1 MNELSLKLIKIK
13 QSFPN
18 QLPGIED
25 VTAEVRR
32 GLEGLSVSVKPGAR
46 VAIAVGSRGLA
57 NLTAIVRAVAD
68 TLKGMGADPFVIPA
82 MGSHGGATAEG
93 QQAMLE
99 NLGVS
104 AETVGIPI
112 RASMEVV
119 TLDSGDLGHPVYMD
133 RLAHESGGIV
143 IINRIKLHTDFH
155 GRYESGLMKMCVLG
169 LGKHAQALE
178 MHRLGLAG
186 LRDRLAPTA
195 LCVLRTGKILFGLGV
210 VENAREQTALI
221 RALLPDAIPQE
232 EPGLLDLARAN
243 LARLPVEAIDVLM
256 VDRMGK
262 DISGSGVD
270 SNVIGRLLI
279 RGYPEPETPDI
290 RSLVVTDLTEAT
302 HGNAAGMGFADV
314 ITKRLADKIDHP
326 VTSENVITSTFL
338 ERGKTPLVAQT
349 SAKAYEIALRACGLA
364 DASRARVVRVQDTL
378 HLEEVYVSAS
388 VYEELRGS
396 PPDPQACEEMFQSDG
411 ELVPFQRRSWQS
423 ITG

>member
-1 MNELSLKLIKIK
+1 MNETSLKLIKIK

-25 VTAEVRR
+25 VPAKVRR
-32 GLEGLSVSVKPGAR
+32 ELEGLNVSVKPGAS

-57 NLTAIVRAVAD
+57 NLTVIVRAVAD
-68 TLKGMGADPFVIPA
+68 TLKGMGAKPFIIPA
-82 MGSHGGATAEG
+82 MGSHGGATAAG
-93 QQAMLE
+93 QEAMLE

-104 AETVGIPI
+104 AQTIGVPI

-133 RLAHESGGIV
+133 RLAHEADGIV

-178 MHRLGLAG
+178 MHRLGLSG
-186 LRDRLAPTA
+186 LRDRMAPTA
-195 LCVLRTGKILFGLGV
+195 LRVLRTGKVLFGLAV

-221 RALLPDAIPQE
+221 KALLPEAIPRE

-279 RGYPEPETPDI
+279 RGYPEPESPDI
-290 RSLVVTDLTEAT
+290 RSLVVTDLTEAS
-302 HGNAAGMGFADV
+302 HGNAVGLGFADV
-314 ITKRLADKIDHP
+314 ITKRLADKIDYP
-326 VTSENVITSTFL
+326 VMNENVITSTFL
-338 ERGKTPLVAQT
+338 ERGRTPLVART
-349 SAKAYEIALRACGLA
+349 SAQAYEIALRACGLA
-364 DASRARVVRVQDTL
+364 DASRARVVRVLDTL
-378 HLEEVYVSAS
+378 HMEEVYVSAS

-396 PPDPQACEEMFQSDG
+396 APDPEAFEEMFQSDG
-411 ELVPFQRRSWQS
+411 ELVSFQGGS
-423 ITG
+423 

>member
-1 MNELSLKLIKIK
+1 MSLKLVKIK
-13 QSFPN
+13 QSFAN

-25 VTAEVRR
+25 VPAEVRR
-32 GLEGLSVSVKPGAR
+32 GLEGLSVSIKPGAR

-57 NLTAIVRAVAD
+57 NLAAIVRTVALA
-68 TLKGMGADPFVIPA
+68 LKERGADPFVIPA

-93 QQAMLE
+93 QQAVLE

-104 AETVGIPI
+104 AETVGVPI

-119 TLDSGDLGHPVYMD
+119 TLDCGDLGHPVYMD
-133 RLAHESGGIV
+133 RLAYESDGIV
-143 IINRIKLHTDFH
+143 ILNRIKLHTDFH

-186 LRDRLAPTA
+186 LRDRMAPTA
-195 LCVLRTGKILFGLGV
+195 LRVLGTGRILFGLGV

-221 RALLPDAIPQE
+221 KALLPEAIPRE
-232 EPGLLDLARAN
+232 EPGMLDLARAN
-243 LARLPVEAIDVLM
+243 MARLPVEAIDVLM

-279 RGYPEPETPDI
+279 RGYPEPESPDI

-302 HGNAAGMGFADV
+302 HGNAVGLGLADV
-314 ITKRLADKIDHP
+314 ITKRLADKIDYP
-326 VTSENVITSTFL
+326 VMNENVITSTFL

-364 DASRARVVRVQDTL
+364 DPSRARVVRIQDTL
-378 HLEEVYVSAS
+378 HMEEVYVSAS
-388 VYEELRGS
+388 VYEALQGS
-396 PPDPQACEEMFQSDG
+396 APDPEAFEEMFQPDG
-411 ELVPFQRRSWQS
+411 ELVPFSRGSS
-423 ITG
+423 D